1 MKHRKNTSLWAAL
14 GAAVALMASA
24 AAHAQAAATAKISV
38 NGMVCAFCAQGI
50 EKRLTAL
57 PESGPTYINLSRKVV
72 AVQPKAG
79 MTLNVDKL
87 RREIQEAGYEVTAVE
102 MVPKTVA
109 ALREEYRA
117 KK

>member
-1 MKHRKNTSLWAAL
+1 MTSLIARQLALAATLVWAA
-14 GAAVALMASA
+14 GSA
-24 AAHAQAAATAKISV
+24 AAQDTNTAKISV

-50 EKRLTAL
+50 EKRITAM
-57 PESGPTYINLSRKVV
+57 PEAGPLYINLSRKLV
-72 AVQPKAG
+72 AVQPKTG
-79 MTLNVDKL
+79 QTLNIDKI

-109 ALREEYRA
+109 ALREEYRG

>member
-1 MKHRKNTSLWAAL
+1 MTSSFMHRIAIALTLVIAA
-14 GAAVALMASA
+14 ASA
-24 AAHAQAAATAKISV
+24 SAQDAATAKISV

-50 EKRLTAL
+50 EKRITAM
-57 PESGPTYINLSRKVV
+57 PEAGPLYINLSRKLV

-79 MTLNVDKL
+79 KSLDMEKI
-87 RREIQEAGYEVTAVE
+87 RREITDAGYEVTAVE

-117 KK
+117 RK

>member
-1 MKHRKNTSLWAAL
+1 MTSSFIHRIAITLTLVIAA
-14 GAAVALMASA
+14 ASA
-24 AAHAQAAATAKISV
+24 SAQDAATSKISV

-50 EKRLTAL
+50 EKRITAM
-57 PESGPTYINLSRKVV
+57 PEAGPLYINLSRKLV

-79 MTLNVDKL
+79 KSLDMEKI
-87 RREIQEAGYEVTAVE
+87 RREITDAGYEVTAVE

-117 KK
+117 RK

>member
-1 MKHRKNTSLWAAL
+1 MTSSFMHRIAIALTMTIAAT
-14 GAAVALMASA
+14 VAC
-24 AAHAQAAATAKISV
+24 AQDAGTAKISV

-50 EKRLTAL
+50 EKRITAM
-57 PESGPTYINLSRKVV
+57 PEAGPLYINLSRKLV

-79 MTLNVDKL
+79 KSLDVEKI
-87 RREIQEAGYEVTAVE
+87 RREIQDAGYEVTAVE

-109 ALREEYRA
+109 VLREEYRA